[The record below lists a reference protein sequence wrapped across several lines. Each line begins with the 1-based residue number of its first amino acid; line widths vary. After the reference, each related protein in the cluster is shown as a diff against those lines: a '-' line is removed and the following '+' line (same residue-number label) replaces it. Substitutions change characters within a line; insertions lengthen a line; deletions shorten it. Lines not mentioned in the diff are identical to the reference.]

1 MKKITVGI
9 VDYGFGNISS
19 LYGCLMSLG
28 FSVNVS
34 SKKSI
39 LKKSDIIFLPGVGSF
54 DAGIEA
60 LQQRDLIE
68 FIHKFSSSGKTVI
81 GICLGMQLLFSSSHE
96 GNPVKGLCLLPGR
109 ISSIKSQSTHIGWN
123 TIRIIKPRSIF
134 KEFDNKHFYFNHSYA
149 FDGSQKIVSAQ
160 TVISLE
166 LESFSSIVQKAN
178 IIGIQFHPEKSQANG
193 SKLLYKIIKSSY
205 SA

>member
-39 LKKSDIIFLPGVGSF
+39 LKKSDVIFLPGVGSF

-68 FIHKFSSSGKTVI
+68 FIQKH
-81 GICLGMQLLFSSSHE
+81 
-96 GNPVKGLCLLPGR
+96 
-109 ISSIKSQSTHIGWN
+109 QS
-123 TIRIIKPRSIF
+123 
-134 KEFDNKHFYFNHSYA
+134 
-149 FDGSQKIVSAQ
+149 
-160 TVISLE
+160 L
-166 LESFSSIVQKAN
+166 
-178 IIGIQFHPEKSQANG
+178 
-193 SKLLYKIIKSSY
+193 
-205 SA
+205 

>member
-19 LYGCLMSLG
+19 LYGCLNSLG

-39 LKKSDIIFLPGVGSF
+39 LKKSDVIFLPGVGSF
-54 DAGIEA
+54 DAGMEA
-60 LQQRDLIE
+60 LNQRDLTD
-68 FIHKFSSSGKTVI
+68 FIKKFYSSGKTVV

-96 GNPVKGLCLLPGR
+96 GHPTKGLCLLPGR

-123 TIRIIKPRSIF
+123 TIRVTKPRSIF
-134 KEFDNKHFYFNHSYA
+134 KEFDSKHFYFNHSYA
-149 FDGSQKIVSAQ
+149 LNGSQKIVSAKSI
-160 TVISLE
+160 ISLE
-166 LESFSSIVQKAN
+166 LESFASIVQKGN
-178 IIGIQFHPEKSQANG
+178 IIGIQFHPEKSQSNG
-193 SKLLYKIIKSSY
+193 AKLLHKVIR
-205 SA
+205 SAYNA